1 MGAMSSITNPV
12 GPEDPRIYWVRRG
25 IVLLVALVVVAL
37 LLWIFLPRNGAEPTV
52 ATVPSP
58 TTSARSTPTPSAD
71 STPTPTAEPTP
82 EPTESTPASPEPEPE
97 PSESADPTP
106 EPTPT
111 EPAVPAACKPEEVRV
126 TLTGPPGF
134 KAAEVV
140 TFELSIINGA
150 KEPCVL
156 AVNADNLELKVFS
169 GNDRIWTTDHCSDW
183 VPTLEAELA
192 PEEANTWSMAWPA
205 KRSAPDC
212 KIRDDAQPRPG
223 TYVATAQFT
232 GADPVQHVMHLR

>member
-12 GPEDPRIYWVRRG
+12 GPEEPRIYWVRRG
-25 IVLLVALVVVAL
+25 IVLLVVLIVVAL
-37 LLWIFLPRNGAEPTV
+37 LLWIFLPRNGGEPTV

-58 TTSARSTPTPSAD
+58 TTSDRSTPSPSPEPTSTPS
-71 STPTPTAEPTP
+71 AEPTP
-82 EPTESTPASPEPEPE
+82 EQTPESASASPEPE
-97 PSESADPTP
+97 PSESVEPSS

-111 EPAVPAACKPEEVRV
+111 EAAAPSACKPEDVRV

-134 KAAEVV
+134 KAAEAV